1 MDILAEIYK
10 GIENK
15 GYDDFTKI
23 RWIYLYIC
31 EKFSYDIRYHHA
43 TNNMKEEIYNVK
55 VDIQNVEEFE
65 IVCYTLSR
73 VLCDVLKEFGY
84 KCEVELETN
93 RPLTH
98 AYVVV
103 EHKGYKLKL
112 DPTKRYDVARVKM
125 NSTTKDFVS
134 LVDDDIFTDQLLE
147 TDKKIASQFDG
158 LYLTKKFIK
167 TQIANKLKEIDT
179 YAIENGLNRDEIFF
193 KKLDTLYEMINS
205 RTDLTRYADIDFYY
219 SYLLKTFKFDYEG
232 DLGNND
238 YKKPSCIRPAV
249 LFRIDDRSMK
259 DVINITYIQYKDLP
273 PMFYLLKKEGKNFK
287 VREIFKEEAL
297 ELLEEYYCFNCQ
309 YLLEQAAEQL
319 PTCKQKGIIY

>member
-1 MDILAEIYK
+1 MKNILLSIIIPVYNVEKYILPCLESVFKQELEEDEFEVILVDDGCTDNTINIVYGSGFMDILAEIYK

-167 TQIANKLKEIDT
+167 N
-179 YAIENGLNRDEIFF
+179 
-193 KKLDTLYEMINS
+193 
-205 RTDLTRYADIDFYY
+205 
-219 SYLLKTFKFDYEG
+219 
-232 DLGNND
+232 
-238 YKKPSCIRPAV
+238 
-249 LFRIDDRSMK
+249 
-259 DVINITYIQYKDLP
+259 
-273 PMFYLLKKEGKNFK
+273 LKKKK
-287 VREIFKEEAL
+287 IK
-297 ELLEEYYCFNCQ
+297 
-309 YLLEQAAEQL
+309 
-319 PTCKQKGIIY
+319 K